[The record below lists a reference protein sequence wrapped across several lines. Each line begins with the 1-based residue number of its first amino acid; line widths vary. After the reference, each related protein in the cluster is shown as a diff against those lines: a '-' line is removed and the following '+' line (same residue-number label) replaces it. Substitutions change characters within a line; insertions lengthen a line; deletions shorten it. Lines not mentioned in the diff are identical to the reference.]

1 MAVSSR
7 DKEIIDVREH
17 EHTVPDVQGKEVEA
31 SYTGIPY
38 FELGG
43 YVDRR
48 GILRKAW
55 DFVVQRI
62 AGTRTSAA
70 SRK

>member
-1 MAVSSR
+1 MGVSSR
-7 DKEIIDVREH
+7 DKEIFDVREH
-17 EHTVPDVQGKEVEA
+17 DQTAPDVQSKEVKD

-48 GILRKAW
+48 SVLRKAW

-62 AGTRTSAA
+62 SGTRTSAA